1 VGEAMKYIWYEPLIE
16 ALRHHIESKHMNQQD
31 ALSELSMTEEHFA
44 YSDFG
49 DDEKIT
55 LLCPWSEHCNCDWK
69 IEGHIE
75 FKLVRVKQ

>member
-1 VGEAMKYIWYEPLIE
+1 MNYIWYEQRVN
-16 ALRHHIESKHMNQQD
+16 ALRLNIESNHMDQRD

-44 YSDFG
+44 YSEFG

-55 LLCPWSEHCNCDWK
+55 LRCPWSEHCECAWQ

-75 FKLVRVKQ
+75 FKLVRVVQE

>member
-1 VGEAMKYIWYEPLIE
+1 MQELLGKRGVDWMNIIWYEPLIN
-16 ALRHHIESKHMNQQD
+16 APRHHIEANHMDQRD

-55 LLCPWSEHCNCDWK
+55 LQC
-69 IEGHIE
+69 
-75 FKLVRVKQ
+75 Q